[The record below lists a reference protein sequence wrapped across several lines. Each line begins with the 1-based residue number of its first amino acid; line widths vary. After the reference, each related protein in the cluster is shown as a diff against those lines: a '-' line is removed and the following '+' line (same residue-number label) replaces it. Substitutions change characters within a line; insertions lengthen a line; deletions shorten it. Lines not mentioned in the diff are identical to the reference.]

1 LQPTFAEEAAD
12 KRVGLVRQKGNEYQR
27 VATHWEVGG
36 NRKGR
41 WLRGGGVFSAFQ
53 WLCGTCVLVGSASNI
68 AVRLAFVLC
77 RFLLSKA

>member
-1 LQPTFAEEAAD
+1 MQPTFVEEAAD

-36 NRKGR
+36 DGKGR

-53 WLCGTCVLVGSASNI
+53 WFCGTCVLTGSASNI

>member
-1 LQPTFAEEAAD
+1 M
-12 KRVGLVRQKGNEYQR
+12 RQKGNEYQR

-36 NRKGR
+36 DGKGR

-53 WLCGTCVLVGSASNI
+53 WFYGAYVLVGSASNI
-68 AVRLAFVLC
+68 AVRFAFVLC

>member
-1 LQPTFAEEAAD
+1 M
-12 KRVGLVRQKGNEYQR
+12 RQRGNEYQR

-36 NRKGR
+36 DGKGR
-41 WLRGGGVFSAFQ
+41 WLRGGGVISAFQ
-53 WLCGTCVLVGSASNI
+53 WLCGACALAGSASNI